1 MTEKRV
7 LEHETL
13 SATHLAATGQEST
26 WSVPVP
32 LGYILPAYEDI
43 WPLGGQNLPALVWLS
58 RNHLFPQP
66 YWIDAAPASSDSSAM
81 ELRIRPMM
89 GMDAD
94 ILTLDQTG
102 RVVQYRWVNR
112 GNRSNVRVQGARRVD
127 RDVLQ
132 EQISV
137 DELERLHE
145 ELSREDYLEMSGHS
159 DASMR

>member
-1 MTEKRV
+1 M
-7 LEHETL
+7 
-13 SATHLAATGQEST
+13 
-26 WSVPVP
+26 SV
-32 LGYILPAYEDI
+32 G
-43 WPLGGQNLPALVWLS
+43 
-58 RNHLFPQP
+58 
-66 YWIDAAPASSDSSAM
+66 DAAPANSDSSAM

-102 RVVQYRWVNR
+102 RVVQYRWVDR
-112 GNRSNVRVQGARRVD
+112 GNRSNARVQGARRVD
-127 RDVLQ
+127 RDVLL

-145 ELSREDYLEMSGHS
+145 ELSRDDYPEMSGNS